1 LPQVGEYFQMEWT
14 LFSLQLR
21 QLLDVKRLGTA
32 AEGDAKDKKQGE
44 DVLHYGI
51 GKEFD
56 FNLLER

>member
-1 LPQVGEYFQMEWT
+1 MEWT
-14 LFSLQLR
+14 LFSLQPR